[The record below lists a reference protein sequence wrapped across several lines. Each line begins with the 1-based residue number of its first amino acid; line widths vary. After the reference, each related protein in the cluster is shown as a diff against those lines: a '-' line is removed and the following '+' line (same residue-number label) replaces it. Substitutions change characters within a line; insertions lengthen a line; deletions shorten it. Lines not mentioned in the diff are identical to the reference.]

1 MIKPIQEK
9 KAMPLYMQAIH
20 EISHLIE
27 TGQFPT
33 GSKLPSEAVL
43 SETLGISR
51 STLREALG
59 HLESYGI
66 ISRQQGV
73 GTFVIAPNNEM
84 LRGGIGVLEP
94 FRNVVARANKQHEVV
109 HRDVKFSIDSIK
121 ARNELKIKDPIK
133 FHFVKVIESVDG
145 KRCFYIEDYL
155 IADLIDESQIKTY
168 QGSMLTYITESFKP
182 KLPYSKTKIFA
193 VGADK
198 TVAKN
203 LQISKGHPVLHL
215 IENYFS
221 PIGEPLGIGY
231 LYMVTDFFYYFITR
245 RMKQSA

>member
-9 KAMPLYMQAIH
+9 NAMPLYLQAIQ
-20 EISHLIE
+20 EITHLIE
-27 TGQFPT
+27 DGQFPT
-33 GSKLPSEAVL
+33 GSKLPSEAEL

-73 GTFVIAPNNEM
+73 GTFVLAHNNEM
-84 LRGGIGVLEP
+84 LKGGIGVLEP
-94 FRNVVARANKQHEVV
+94 FRDVVARANKQHEVV
-109 HRDVKFSIDSIK
+109 HREVKFSIDSTK
-121 ARNELKIKDPIK
+121 ASNELKIIKPIK
-133 FHFVKVIESVDG
+133 FHFVEVIEAVDG

-155 IADLIDESQIKTY
+155 IADLIDEGNIKTY
-168 QGSMLTYITESFKP
+168 QGSMLTYLTESFKP
-182 KLPYSKTKIFA
+182 KLPYSKTKILA
-193 VGADK
+193 VGANQ

-203 LQISKGHPVLHL
+203 LHIDVGQPVLHL
-215 IENYFS
+215 IEHYLS
-221 PIGEPLGIGY
+221 PMGEPLGIGF

-245 RMKQSA
+245 RMKPSS